1 MLTTGDHAENLKR
14 MFVAF
19 LLATMFLAPA
29 SIALAAGTPATTEIT
44 NQATGHYTDAYS
56 NSFTATSNSTT
67 VTVTAVYSVSVTTP
81 ADSSG
86 GTNTV
91 VYYPYTVTNTGNAAN
106 TFALSAASGAGGNTW
121 DVALY
126 FDANG
131 DGVHDAGETTVTSST
146 GSLAAD
152 GTYKFFVAVSI
163 PAGVANGQTD
173 VTNLTVTGS
182 GDAGAGDDAA
192 DSVTT
197 TANAP
202 TLTITKDVRNVTTA
216 GAFASTAS
224 AKPTETLEYRLTVT
238 NGGSIAATGLYVTDP
253 DNAYTT
259 YAANSM
265 YIGSNG
271 TAFDGAGNTQQDDD
285 ASGGTPCAAD
295 ACGHSSSS
303 GGNLTFYLGTGAT
316 ESAGGSLAA
325 SGTVY
330 VYFRTTVD

>member
-1 MLTTGDHAENLKR
+1 MPHTGMHAETAR
-14 MFVAF
+14 RWIFAVPI
-19 LLATMFLAPA
+19 LALSLWAATAQ
-29 SIALAAGTPATTEIT
+29 AAGTPSGTSIT
-44 NQATGHYTDAYS
+44 NQATGHYTDAFS
-56 NSFTATSNSTT
+56 NSFTANSNSTT
-67 VTVTAVYSVSVTTP
+67 VTVTDVFSVSVSTP
-81 ADSSG
+81 SDSSG

-91 VYYPYTVTNTGNAAN
+91 VYYPYTVTNTGNASN

-121 DVALY
+121 TATLY

-131 DGVHDAGETTVTSST
+131 DGVHDAGETTVTATT
-146 GSLAAD
+146 GALAAD
-152 GTYKFFVAVSI
+152 ATYKFFVAVTI

-182 GDAGAGDDAA
+182 GDAGAGDDTA

-202 TLTITKDVRNVTTA
+202 TLSIVKDVRNVTTA
-216 GAFASTAS
+216 GSFASTAS

-259 YAANSM
+259 YVANSM
-265 YIGSNG
+265 YIGSNA
-271 TAFDGAGNTQQDDD
+271 TTYNGAGNTLQDDD
-285 ASGGTPCAAD
+285 ATGGSACATD

-303 GGNLTFYLGTGAT
+303 SGNLTFYLGTGAT
-316 ESAGGSLAA
+316 EAAGGSLAA

>member
-1 MLTTGDHAENLKR
+1 MSTNGKHAESMR
-14 MFVAF
+14 AMFVVLLFATLFF
-19 LLATMFLAPA
+19 LPA
-29 SIALAAGTPATTEIT
+29 STTQAAGTASGTSIT
-44 NQATGHYTDAYS
+44 NQATGHYTDAFS

-67 VTVTAVYSVSVTTP
+67 VTVTSVFSVTVTSP
-81 ADSSG
+81 ADASG

-121 DVALY
+121 SVALY
-126 FDANG
+126 LDANG

-152 GTYKFFVAVSI
+152 ATYKFFVAVTI
-163 PAGVANGQTD
+163 PAAVANGQTD
-173 VTNLTVTGS
+173 VSTLTVAGS
-182 GDAGAGDDAA
+182 EDGGTGDDAT

-202 TLTITKDVRNVTTA
+202 TLSIVKDVRNVTTA
-216 GAFASTAS
+216 GAFAGTAS
-224 AKPTETLEYRLTVT
+224 AKPTETLEYRLTVS
-238 NGGSIAATGLYVTDP
+238 NGGSIAATALYVTDP

-259 YAANSM
+259 YVANSM

-271 TAFDGAGNTQQDDD
+271 TTYNGAGNTLQDDD

-316 ESAGGSLAA
+316 EGAGGSLSAA
-325 SGTVY
+325 GTVY